1 LTVWVSIIEAM
12 LKPAFSTVACPEWT
26 LDRVALT
33 AQRVGFAGVDL
44 RTFGLNS
51 RQFANDPALT
61 DPAKIRRIFDQAG
74 VSVCCVSTDCHFGD
88 PVVPPVIGHF
98 ISDTEVEIRRAQQ
111 AIDIAESIEAP
122 FVRVF
127 GFRLPAEESRTLAV
141 RRVVE
146 RLKKVIDH
154 ADKKG
159 VRVVIENGGSFAT
172 SQQLIELLSDVNS
185 NLLRASYNVLP
196 AFMAG
201 EKPSSGAAALAS
213 KGYLPVLRV
222 KDVKAGRP
230 TLLGSG
236 DVPVRDAIV
245 ATAKMDAWC
254 IFEWDRAWLKD
265 VGEPEFALDHASRTM
280 WQWIGQATGNGQ
292 KSGGSTPAA
301 AMAHAH
307 H

>member
-1 LTVWVSIIEAM
+1 MIRAM

-33 AQRVGFAGVDL
+33 AQRVGFTGVDL

-61 DPAKIRRIFDQAG
+61 DPAKVRRMFDQVG
-74 VSVCCVSTDCHFGD
+74 VAVCCVSTDCHFGD

-111 AIDIAESIEAP
+111 AIDIAEAIEAP

-127 GFRLPAEESRTLAV
+127 GFRVPSEESRTLAV
-141 RRVVE
+141 KRVVE
-146 RLKKVIDH
+146 RLKKVVDH

-159 VRVVIENGGSFAT
+159 VRVVIENGGSFAS
-172 SQQLIELLSDVNS
+172 SQQLADLISDVNS

-196 AFMAG
+196 AFLAG
-201 EKPSSGAAALAS
+201 EKPSAGALSLAS
-213 KGYLPVLRV
+213 RGYLPMLRV

-245 ATAKMDAWC
+245 ATAKLDAWC

-280 WQWIGQATGNGQ
+280 WQWIGQATGSGQ
-292 KSGGSTPAA
+292 GQASGASTPA
-301 AMAHAH
+301 MVHAH